1 MDIFKLD
8 TRLPARHII
17 WPVLAGVFF
26 LAVIQWHVRHAV
38 IFNGQDFE
46 VYRTGAGVV
55 FGDLYPGKTLYN
67 YYLEDGQPITLPF
80 TYPPFAVMVFAP
92 FAFLPLAAGAG
103 AMTLLAVLAALWIS
117 VLVLNYARARGVTVP
132 GEALLGSRATVL
144 VLAALITTVS
154 PWDRSIGLAQI
165 NALILLLVLL
175 DLLRPAT
182 RVPRGVLIGIAGG
195 IKLTPLA
202 FGLILLM
209 RRDLKGVLTLGI
221 TFAATVAA
229 GFIFMPATA
238 REFWFFAISDP
249 SRVGNI
255 NYVDNI
261 STLGWLLHLG
271 LTEGP
276 LLSALRFG
284 LILALLA
291 GVAYLIPVLH
301 RRGMVL
307 SQIALNGFLMV
318 AMSPISWSHHNIWL
332 PLLMVALWLDAFP
345 TFFSLAPRVLRWVV
359 GALAVT
365 GCAGL
370 IYGPIR
376 IGIRLDPT
384 THNLDELSHLALV
397 ASALP
402 IICLTLVVLA
412 WVGVAVRYRRALA
425 GQLSARK
432 TV

>member
-1 MDIFKLD
+1 MPLFSLT

-17 WPVLAGVFF
+17 WPALTGIFF
-26 LAVIQWHVRHAV
+26 IAVMQWHIRHSM
-38 IFNGQDFE
+38 ILNGQDFE

-92 FAFLPLAAGAG
+92 FAFLPLWAGAG

-117 VLVLNYARARGVTVP
+117 VLILNHARARGITVP
-132 GEALLGSRATVL
+132 GEALLGSRSTVVVMATC
-144 VLAALITTVS
+144 ITMFS
-154 PWDRSIGLAQI
+154 PWDRGIGLAQI
-165 NALILLLVLL
+165 NALILLLVLI

-209 RRDLKGVLTLGI
+209 RRDIKGVLTLGA

-255 NYVDNI
+255 AYVDNI

-271 LTEGP
+271 LVEGP
-276 LLSALRFG
+276 LLSALRYG
-284 LILALLA
+284 LILALLV

-307 SQIALNGFLMV
+307 SQIALNGFLMM

-332 PLLMVALWLDAFP
+332 PLLIAAFWLDAFP
-345 TFFSLAPRVLRWVV
+345 TFFALAPRAVRLLA
-359 GALAVT
+359 GALAII
-365 GCAGL
+365 GFGGL
-370 IYGPIR
+370 IYGPMR

-384 THNLDELSHLALV
+384 THNLDELSQAALA
-397 ASALP
+397 ASSAP
-402 IICLTLVVLA
+402 IICLTAAVLL
-412 WVGVAVRYRRALA
+412 WVAVAVRYRRALEPP
-425 GQLSARK
+425 R
-432 TV
+432 VRR